1 MNSLVVLEQ
10 MVMIF
15 ILILTGFVL
24 YKKKIISDGA
34 SKDLSA
40 LVVNVCSPGLI
51 IVSMFND
58 LSQIPR
64 ENVIF
69 VGIIGVIFLSPADF
83 FRLFSRVGAESA
95 GTSEKC
101 LCVDDSFRKYRVYR
115 NSCCSGDHRTGIYGL
130 CDSL

>member
-1 MNSLVVLEQ
+1 MSSLVVLEQ

-24 YKKKIISDGA
+24 YKKNRISDSA

-69 VGIIGVIFLSPADF
+69 VGIIGIIFY
-83 FRLFSRVGAESA
+83 LFLICILRMKKPLL
-95 GTSEKC
+95 TDK
-101 LCVDDSFRKYRVYR
+101 
-115 NSCCSGDHRTGIYGL
+115 
-130 CDSL
+130 